1 MAAAADG
8 IGPDGPG
15 GPEHAAAGSPLSAG
29 GGLSWS
35 WDLDLAAV
43 IDAVTGSAPW
53 LREPA
58 SDDGPPT
65 RAAETP
71 AANPAPACTP
81 PAADAAPACTP
92 PAADAA
98 PACTPPA
105 ADSAP
110 ACAPAAADAAPASD
124 CLPVAGPDMEADAA
138 VYREAWAAAGEL
150 AAVAQ
155 IASGSAR
162 ADRRAAVDRAG
173 RPDRLTA
180 DAVGQVALALALSP
194 DGASGW
200 ADLAVVLTWRLTGT
214 GAALAAG
221 QIDLARARMIARM
234 TAALSDAAARA
245 VEAAVLGRAG
255 WQTPGQLHAALR
267 RAVIK
272 ADPQGA
278 ERRREETERNAK
290 VALYP
295 EDEGTATLAGHGL
308 PGVQAAAAMARITA
322 LARAM
327 QAAGASGRIDLVRA
341 RVFLGLLLGTLPR
354 IPPAPGAPPDDP
366 PPDDPPPDD
375 PPPDDPPP
383 DDPPPGDPPP
393 DEPDDPP
400 PADSPPAD
408 SPPADSPPDDPQAG
422 ARPDDPAG
430 SLPPPAAGPVP
441 WPGVPPFL
449 ACGPAAL
456 ARLP

>member
-58 SDDGPPT
+58 SEDGPPT

-71 AANPAPACTP
+71 AANPAPAC
-81 PAADAAPACTP
+81 A
-92 PAADAA
+92 
-98 PACTPPA
+98 
-105 ADSAP
+105 S
-110 ACAPAAADAAPASD
+110 AAADAAPASD

-138 VYREAWAAAGEL
+138 VYREAAAAG
-150 AAVAQ
+150 Q
-155 IASGSAR
+155 IASRSAR

-354 IPPAPGAPPDDP
+354 IPPAPGAPPDA
-366 PPDDPPPDD
+366 PPPDD

-393 DEPDDPP
+393 G
-400 PADSPPAD
+400 
-408 SPPADSPPDDPQAG
+408 DPQAG

-430 SLPPPAAGPVP
+430 NLPPPAAGPVP

-456 ARLP
+456 ARLQPPGTG

>member
-58 SDDGPPT
+58 SEDGPPT

-81 PAADAAPACTP
+81 PAADP
-92 PAADAA
+92 
-98 PACTPPA
+98 
-105 ADSAP
+105 
-110 ACAPAAADAAPASD
+110 APASD

-138 VYREAWAAAGEL
+138 VYREAAAAEL

-155 IASGSAR
+155 IAARSAR

-354 IPPAPGAPPDDP
+354 IPPAPGAPPDA
-366 PPDDPPPDD
+366 PPPDD

-393 DEPDDPP
+393 G
-400 PADSPPAD
+400 
-408 SPPADSPPDDPQAG
+408 DPQAG

-430 SLPPPAAGPVP
+430 NLPPPAAGPVP

-456 ARLP
+456 ARLQPPGTG